1 MRKNKKTK
9 IFFDNDFSV
18 TKVVHLLPFVE
29 KNGIPHIS
37 NAGKMALKQILFF
50 SIREYKKKK
59 ELGEDSKRGKWE
71 ITRVSSPLPTTWI
84 SHREAKIDRHISR
97 NSNGI
102 GLC

>member
-1 MRKNKKTK
+1 MKNKTK

-50 SIREYKKKK
+50 PFVNTKKKK
-59 ELGEDSKRGKWE
+59 NWEKIQKGGNGRSREFRVHYQRRGSVIARQKL
-71 ITRVSSPLPTTWI
+71 TGT
-84 SHREAKIDRHISR
+84 
-97 NSNGI
+97 
-102 GLC
+102 